1 VLFQT
6 DYTIYTLPIF
16 DIGIGQYSIFNAI
29 KQIAGMKT
37 VQSAP
42 TINKANGSP
51 CDSPDEILQCLREHF
66 EAALNHLPGTHS
78 AELDVEQID
87 ATTDPDISVDE
98 PSLDEV
104 TCAIRKLRN
113 GRAAGPDGIP
123 PELFKYAINPI
134 SKALHEIFIQ
144 VWRTG
149 HVPSDWKDGILI
161 ALYKGKGPK
170 VHCSSYRP
178 ITLLSVPGSLCPR
191 PLGPYL
197 AAH

>member
-1 VLFQT
+1 MHTAICTAFTVYQKCKLYSKFNQLSSCVT
-6 DYTIYTLPIF
+6 KIILLPMH
-16 DIGIGQYSIFNAI
+16 N
-29 KQIAGMKT
+29 
-37 VQSAP
+37 
-42 TINKANGSP
+42 
-51 CDSPDEILQCLREHF
+51 
-66 EAALNHLPGTHS
+66 
-78 AELDVEQID
+78 

-98 PSLDEV
+98 PSLDKV

-123 PELFKYAINPI
+123 PELLKCAINPI

-170 VHCSSYRP
+170 ADCSSYRP
-178 ITLLSVPGSLCPR
+178 IILCSLSRAKSLPTSSWPVFSRSLTWHAAQNSPVLSLAVPQSTQYWHCA
-191 PLGPYL
+191 YCQNYIESSI
-197 AAH
+197 AH